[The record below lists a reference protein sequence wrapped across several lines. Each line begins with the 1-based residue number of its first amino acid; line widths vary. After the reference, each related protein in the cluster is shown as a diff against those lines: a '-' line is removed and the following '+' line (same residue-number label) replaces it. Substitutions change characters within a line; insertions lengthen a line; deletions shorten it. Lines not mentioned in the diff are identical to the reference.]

1 LPAAQFVCYYC
12 FNEPTDTNKI
22 FKEKIMAKSRAH
34 LNHREPGFRPVG
46 NVGCAEAFR
55 ELGRSSAA
63 SPHTPKKFKGT
74 RTASKRRS
82 LKEAY

>member
-1 LPAAQFVCYYC
+1 
-12 FNEPTDTNKI
+12 
-22 FKEKIMAKSRAH
+22 MAKSRAH
-34 LNHREPGFRPVG
+34 LNHREPGFRPYG
-46 NVGCAEAFR
+46 NEAAAEAFR

-74 RTASKRRS
+74 RTASKRRA